1 MRHRITEALMK
12 DLTNKSVWFI
22 TGSQHLYGP
31 KVLEQVAKNSEEIV
45 AGFNQSNDVCVPI
58 VCKETVKSPEEILSV
73 CQQANN
79 DENCLGV
86 VLWMHTFSPAKMWI
100 SGLKQ
105 LNKPFVHLH
114 TQFSEALPWESIDMN
129 YMNLNQ
135 SAHGDREFGFIG
147 TRLGLDRR
155 VIVGHW
161 QKESVRKQLDHW
173 CRAAIGW
180 HESHTLRVARF
191 GDNMRQVA
199 VTEGNKVSAQ
209 IEFGFEV
216 HAYGLGELTEVVNQV
231 EDSAINAL
239 LEEYRATYR
248 IAPEIFETPEQLEIL
263 KNEARLELGMETFLQ
278 ERGCMAF
285 VNTFENLTGLTNL
298 PGLATQRLMEKG
310 YGYGGEGDWKTAA
323 LTRIIKTMGQGLPG
337 GTSFMED
344 YTYNLTGEG
353 QVLGAHMLEVCPT
366 IAADKPS
373 IEIHRHTIGK
383 TDDVA
388 RAIFSAQAGPA
399 LVATLID
406 LGNRYRLLVNEID
419 TVTPPSELPNLPVA
433 HALWQPQPNLEVSAA
448 AWIHAGGAHHSVYT
462 QNVTLDMLEDFAEF
476 AGIEL
481 VVIDKNT
488 TIRDFKTELK
498 HNSLFYR
505 FNSGI

>member
-1 MRHRITEALMK
+1 MK

-310 YGYGGEGDWKTAA
+310 YGYGG
-323 LTRIIKTMGQGLPG
+323 
-337 GTSFMED
+337 
-344 YTYNLTGEG
+344 
-353 QVLGAHMLEVCPT
+353 
-366 IAADKPS
+366 
-373 IEIHRHTIGK
+373 
-383 TDDVA
+383 
-388 RAIFSAQAGPA
+388 
-399 LVATLID
+399 
-406 LGNRYRLLVNEID
+406 
-419 TVTPPSELPNLPVA
+419 
-433 HALWQPQPNLEVSAA
+433 
-448 AWIHAGGAHHSVYT
+448 
-462 QNVTLDMLEDFAEF
+462 
-476 AGIEL
+476 
-481 VVIDKNT
+481 
-488 TIRDFKTELK
+488 
-498 HNSLFYR
+498 
-505 FNSGI
+505 

>member
-147 TRLGLDRR
+147 TRLGLDRK
-155 VIVGHW
+155 VVVGHW
-161 QKESVRKQLDHW
+161 QNPQVHSEIDQW
-173 CRAAIGW
+173 CRAAIGIQAGYD
-180 HESHTLRVARF
+180 LKVARF

-209 IEFGFEV
+209 IQFGYEV
-216 HAYGLGELTEVVNQV
+216 NAYGLGELTEAVNAV
-231 EDSAINAL
+231 SDADVSRLLDEYASTYVMDPKLLHDSDL
-239 LEEYRATYR
+239 LK
-248 IAPEIFETPEQLEIL
+248 IMQ
-263 KNEARLELGMETFLQ
+263 KEARLEAGMESFLTAV
-278 ERGCMAF
+278 GAKAF
-285 VNTFENLTGLTNL
+285 TNTFENLTGIDSL
-298 PGLATQRLMEKG
+298 PGLATQRLMSKG
-310 YGYGGEGDWKTAA
+310 YGYGGEGDWKTSAM
-323 LTRIIKTMGQGLPG
+323 THIMKTMAKGLPG

-344 YTYNLTGEG
+344 YTYHFGVRD
-353 QVLGAHMLEVCPT
+353 QILGAHMLEVCPS
-366 IAADKPS
+366 IAAAKPRL
-373 IEIHRHTIGK
+373 EIHTHTIG
-383 TDDVA
+383 VHCEVP
-388 RAIFSAQAGPA
+388 RLLFSGQTGPA
-399 LVATLID
+399 NAVSVVD
-406 LGNRYRLLVNEID
+406 LGNRFRMIVSKVNAVE
-419 TVTPPSELPNLPVA
+419 PPADLPKLPVA
-433 HALWQPQPNLEVSAA
+433 HALWEPEPNLQTAAA
-448 AWIHAGGAHHSVYT
+448 AWIHAGGAHHTVYT
-462 QNVTLDMLEDFAEF
+462 QALSLDTLGNYADILGMEM
-476 AGIEL
+476 
-481 VVIDKNT
+481 VVIDQQTEIRRFKN
-488 TIRDFKTELK
+488 ELRA
-498 HNSLFYR
+498 NSLYYR
-505 FNSGI
+505 LASGI